1 MQIIN
6 AVVFR
11 SIPENYEKE
20 KSGAKPNTVRKITLD
35 SIGEIGAVKPTHIIV
50 ENTLTS
56 DLFIRK
62 LTDVT
67 QWKEITIFS
76 WNPNEGI

>member
-11 SIPENYEKE
+11 SIPVHYEKE
-20 KSGAKPNTVRKITLD
+20 KSGAKPNIVKKLTPD
-35 SIGEIGAVKPTHIIV
+35 SIDEVDALKPTHIII

-67 QWKEITIFS
+67 QWREITIFS